1 MNTSSPVTKV
11 GLVLLAI
18 IVFFTFRIRM
28 IQNDPSIIKEPS
40 PPEDYP
46 VLIIN
51 QTDRGLTSKWSC
63 AVPGEPKG
71 FTIKYYNKDGSE
83 YTKGDMKLFMS
94 FSFIGSTEASEM
106 VWKEVTIPN
115 DGKERFPLID
125 SMLMTFL
132 DMKDFFNKDIDEVSF
147 AVAPNLKA
155 ASNGNYTPIDAR
167 EMVKMA
173 KLHLRDNV
181 CSSQYKG

>member
-11 GLVLLAI
+11 GLVILAI
-18 IVFFTFRIRM
+18 IVFLVIRMRM
-28 IQNDPSIIKEPS
+28 IQNDTTIVREPLE
-40 PPEDYP
+40 PEDYP
-46 VLIIN
+46 VLVIN
-51 QTDRGLTSKWSC
+51 QPDRGITSKWSC

-83 YTKGDMKLFMS
+83 YTKGDMKLYMS
-94 FSFIGSTEASEM
+94 FSFLGSPEPIAP

-115 DGKERFPLID
+115 DGKARFPLID

-147 AVAPNLKA
+147 AVAPNLEAA
-155 ASNGNYTPIDAR
+155 ASGQYTPVDAR
-167 EMVKMA
+167 EMVKKA